1 MEAQRDSHRRDSD
14 KGDSQRRDRRDSQ
27 RRDGQGSRAVAD
39 DEVLNSRE
47 GEVAPGW
54 YADPSRRSH
63 TRWHDGQGWTS
74 TIALDGAAVID
85 TEGLAGFDPSLAPV
99 SIPVSMPVSEQISV
113 GAKRPLDRS
122 ERRALKDARRAVRD
136 AERAHAMAIAE
147 AHRRVRDTEISRSNQ
162 LQIANTQLAEAESPS
177 GKRIGEYRGV
187 VLHERT
193 LTTPKG
199 GTVWLRGCSADV
211 ESGGNL
217 SMSHRP
223 TLTRMAAGG
232 LLFGGIGMLG
242 SLAAQKRE
250 VADKRELYLLIQT
263 GEGGMVLQCPPDD
276 GLVVRQFAMAINA
289 YARDV
294 DANDVERAAI
304 AASSRSI
311 IARIEGDTSD
321 LDEARDAKE
330 AVAQDPAHLEAIRD
344 ARAEM
349 FALEAGSPQSD

>member
-1 MEAQRDSHRRDSD
+1 M
-14 KGDSQRRDRRDSQ
+14 
-27 RRDGQGSRAVAD
+27 AD
-39 DEVLNSRE
+39 DQVLEGLEGEGRD

-54 YADPSRRSH
+54 YSDPAHRSH
-63 TRWHDGQGWTS
+63 ARWHDGRYWTS
-74 TIALDGAAVID
+74 TIAVDGAAATDPAGLEGID
-85 TEGLAGFDPSLAPV
+85 S
-99 SIPVSMPVSEQISV
+99 SMPVVLVPERRS
-113 GAKRPLDRS
+113 LDRS
-122 ERRALKDARRAVRD
+122 ERRAVKAGRRAVRD
-136 AERAHAMAIAE
+136 AERAHAVAIAAAE
-147 AHRRVRDTEISRSNQ
+147 RAVRDAEISRSNQ

-187 VLHERT
+187 ILHERT
-193 LTTPKG
+193 LTTPNG

-223 TLTRMAAGG
+223 TLTRLAAGG

-276 GLVVRQFAMAINA
+276 GLIVRQFAMAINA

-294 DANDVERAAI
+294 DANNVERAAI
-304 AASSRSI
+304 AASSRAI
-311 IARIEGDTSD
+311 IARIERDTSD
-321 LDEARDAKE
+321 IDEARSAKE
-330 AVAQDPAHLEAIRD
+330 AMLQDPTHLAAIEWAKD
-344 ARAEM
+344 EVL
-349 FALEAGSPQSD
+349 ALESGQQHGD

>member
-1 MEAQRDSHRRDSD
+1 M
-14 KGDSQRRDRRDSQ
+14 
-27 RRDGQGSRAVAD
+27 AD

-85 TEGLAGFDPSLAPV
+85 PDGLDGFDASLP
-99 SIPVSMPVSEQISV
+99 PVSMQVSMQMSV

-122 ERRALKDARRAVRD
+122 ERRALKAARRAVRD
-136 AERAHAMAIAE
+136 AERAHATAIAE

-177 GKRIGEYRGV
+177 GKRLGEYRGV

-232 LLFGGIGMLG
+232 LLLGGIGMLG

-263 GEGGMVLQCPPDD
+263 GDGGMVLQCPPDD

-311 IARIEGDTSD
+311 IARIEGDTSE

-330 AVAQDPAHLEAIRD
+330 AVQQDPARLAAINA
-344 ARAEM
+344 ARAEV
-349 FALEAGSPQSD
+349 FALEAGSEPGG

>member
-1 MEAQRDSHRRDSD
+1 MEAQRDSHNRDSHKSD
-14 KGDSQRRDRRDSQ
+14 ERDSQ

-47 GEVAPGW
+47 GEAAPGW

-63 TRWHDGQGWTS
+63 TRWHDGREWTS
-74 TIALDGAAVID
+74 TIALDGEAVID
-85 TEGLAGFDPSLAPV
+85 PEGLAGFDRSLAPV
-99 SIPVSMPVSEQISV
+99 SMQMSG

-122 ERRALKDARRAVRD
+122 ERRALKAARRAVRD

-162 LQIANTQLAEAESPS
+162 LQIADTQLAEAESPS

-294 DANDVERAAI
+294 DVNDVERAAI

-311 IARIEGDTSD
+311 IARIKGDTSD

>member
-1 MEAQRDSHRRDSD
+1 MT
-14 KGDSQRRDRRDSQ
+14 
-27 RRDGQGSRAVAD
+27 D
-39 DEVLNSRE
+39 DEISNPPE
-47 GEVAPGW
+47 AEVAPGW
-54 YADPSRRSH
+54 YADPTRRSH
-63 TRWHDGQGWTS
+63 ARWHDGRDWTS
-74 TIALDGAAVID
+74 TIAVDGAAATD
-85 TEGLAGFDPSLAPV
+85 PEGLEGIDSSTPV
-99 SIPVSMPVSEQISV
+99 VLVPERRS
-113 GAKRPLDRS
+113 LDRS
-122 ERRALKDARRAVRD
+122 ERRAVKAGRRAVRD
-136 AERAHAMAIAE
+136 AERAHAVAIAAAE
-147 AHRRVRDTEISRSNQ
+147 RAVRDAEISRSNQ
-162 LQIANTQLAEAESPS
+162 LQIANIQLAEAESPS
-177 GKRIGEYRGV
+177 GRRIGEYRGV

-250 VADKRELYLLIQT
+250 IADKRELYLLIQT

-321 LDEARDAKE
+321 IDEARSAKE
-330 AVAQDPAHLEAIRD
+330 AMLQDPTHLELIE
-344 ARAEM
+344 RAKDEVL
-349 FALEAGSPQSD
+349 ALESGHQHED

>member
-1 MEAQRDSHRRDSD
+1 MAEDQTSKRP
-14 KGDSQRRDRRDSQ
+14 
-27 RRDGQGSRAVAD
+27 
-39 DEVLNSRE
+39 E

-63 TRWHDGQGWTS
+63 ARWHDGEGWTS
-74 TIALDGAAVID
+74 TIAVGGAAAADPQGLDGINLSTAA
-85 TEGLAGFDPSLAPV
+85 LPV
-99 SIPVSMPVSEQISV
+99 EARRSP
-113 GAKRPLDRS
+113 DRS
-122 ERRALKDARRAVRD
+122 ERRAVKAGRRAVRD
-136 AERAHAMAIAE
+136 AERAHAMAIA
-147 AHRRVRDTEISRSNQ
+147 AADRRLRDAEISRSNQ
-162 LQIANTQLAEAESPS
+162 LRIAHTQLSEAETPS

-263 GEGGMVLQCPPDD
+263 AEGGMVIQCPPDD

-294 DANDVERAAI
+294 DANDVQRAAI

-321 LDEARDAKE
+321 VDDARAAKE
-330 AVAQDPAHLEAIRD
+330 AVMQDPEHLAMIS
-344 ARAEM
+344 AAKAEVL
-349 FALEAGSPQSD
+349 ALGSGIPTLD